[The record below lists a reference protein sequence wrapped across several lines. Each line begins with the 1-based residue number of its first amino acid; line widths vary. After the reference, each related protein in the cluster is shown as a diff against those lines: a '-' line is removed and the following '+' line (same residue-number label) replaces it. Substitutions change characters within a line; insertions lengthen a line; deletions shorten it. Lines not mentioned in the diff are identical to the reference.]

1 MDELHRAEALIRP
14 QGRLTP
20 MRARVLAALLE
31 APRALTH
38 NELERQLGEAAPLD
52 RVTLYRVLDWLVQE
66 GLAHKIA
73 GEDRIWRF
81 NANAGPSTDHT
92 HSHAHFHCRVCGKVY
107 CLEGISTAFALNLP
121 DGFHAEGVDLTVSGR
136 CPECE

>member
-1 MDELHRAEALIRP
+1 MDELHRAQALIRP

-20 MRARVLAALLE
+20 SRARVLAALLE
-31 APRALTH
+31 APRALSH
-38 NELERQLGEAAPLD
+38 AELERQLGETTPLD

-81 NANAGPSTDHT
+81 NAMTTAAEPHR
-92 HSHAHFHCRVCGKVY
+92 HAHFRCLSCGKVY
-107 CLEGISTAFALNLP
+107 CLEEIGTEFALNLP
-121 DGFHAEGVDLTVSGR
+121 AGFRAEGVDLTVSGH
-136 CPECE
+136 CPDCD